1 MPARATT
8 IRFSGPIYERLERAS
23 KYTGLPIN
31 AIVTAAC
38 MEWLRDQFPA
48 SIDVDAPRTLSEL
61 PTLDQPVTPPSTAHL
76 APLSLDARDAMQR
89 AAEEARRFKHN
100 YIGTEHQLAGIA
112 ADESTI
118 GGQALK
124 QVGVDAAGVREA
136 IRFIVGPGSSPR
148 SEEPGLSP
156 RAVNVVRR
164 AADEASRRGDAEIET
179 AHLVLAICAESN
191 GLALRIVE
199 HLGGSEESLRAAV
212 EELLA

>member
-1 MPARATT
+1 MARATT

-61 PTLDQPVTPPSTAHL
+61 PTLEIPVAPSGVGHL
-76 APLSLDARDAMQR
+76 PRLSSDAREAMQR
-89 AAEEARRFKHN
+89 AAEEARRFNHN
-100 YIGTEHQLAGIA
+100 YIGTEHILAGIA
-112 ADESTI
+112 GDTSTT
-118 GGQALK
+118 GGQALQ
-124 QVGVDAAGVREA
+124 QVGIEAAGVREA
-136 IRFIVGPGSSPR
+136 IRFIVGRGSAPR

-164 AADEASRRGDAEIET
+164 AGGEAGRRGDAEIDT
-179 AHLVLAICAESN
+179 AHLALGLCGESA

-199 HLGGSEESLRAAV
+199 SLGGDEDSVRAAV
-212 EELLA
+212 ESLLS

>member
-1 MPARATT
+1 MARATT

-61 PTLDQPVTPPSTAHL
+61 PTLDQPVAMPGAAHL
-76 APLSLDARDAMQR
+76 PPLSLDAREAMQR
-89 AAEEARRFKHN
+89 AVEEARRFKHN

-112 ADESTI
+112 ADETSI

-124 QVGVDAAGVREA
+124 QVGIDAAAVREA
-136 IRFIVGPGSSPR
+136 IRFIVGVGSSPR

-156 RAVNVVRR
+156 RAVNVLRR
-164 AADEASRRGDAEIET
+164 AGDEAGKRGDAET
-179 AHLVLAICAESN
+179 DSAHLVLALCGESA

-199 HLGGSEESLRAAV
+199 SLGSSEEGLRAAV